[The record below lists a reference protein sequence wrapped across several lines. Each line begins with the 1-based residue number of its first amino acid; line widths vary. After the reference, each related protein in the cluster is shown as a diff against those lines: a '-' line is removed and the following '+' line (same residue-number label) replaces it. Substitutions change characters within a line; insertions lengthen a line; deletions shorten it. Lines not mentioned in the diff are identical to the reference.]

1 MYELLNSMAML
12 WKELFWN
19 DLSSITTLHNNIWF
33 ILVNFSKKYMD
44 VPLNKIW
51 NSQLPQ
57 IKIVI
62 ISLFWPLYK
71 TD

>member
-33 ILVNFSKKYMD
+33 ILVIFSKKYMD

-62 ISLFWPLYK
+62 ISLFWPLSK

>member
-33 ILVNFSKKYMD
+33 TLVIFSKKYMD

-62 ISLFWPLYK
+62 ISLFWPLSK